1 MATQTTNL
9 KLVKPEMS
17 DYADIRDFSNNFEIL
32 DKAYG
37 DIDGKYLPL
46 SGGTMTGNINSSNGT
61 GLTLRGATSWENGA
75 GIEMR
80 ARTDSSDYK
89 GCLILDAN
97 LNDDKCR
104 LIMKPN
110 GILTGNRDLTL
121 QAKDNTGVYVKTN
134 GTCGMSN
141 GIATFEFNT
150 DNGLYFNGGR
160 LCKVFNREYKE
171 IKKIDVST
179 KLNMSELI
187 QGDFSLQIFQDTQTL
202 WTEMYVLVWNTS
214 GDKWFKFKSPVTWA
228 SQEGTFVVTSVGRI
242 SGFDNYFDNTCT
254 WIDNNTFYFY
264 SSGGVYQMYQF
275 SGYATE
281 LIGESVASLAYD
293 DEMHEMTVQTNAVNE
308 LQSINNQLNE
318 LNAAAVCAESIDGED
333 MYSIFKDGKVT
344 TMNDTELNEYHDT
357 LTDRRL
363 ELLKILQA

>member
-1 MATQTTNL
+1 MATYTTNL
-9 KLVKPEMS
+9 NLTKPELS
-17 DYADIRDFSNNFEIL
+17 DYANITDISNNFEIL

-37 DIDGKYLPL
+37 DLNGKYLPIA
-46 SGGTMTGNINSSNGT
+46 GGTMTGNINSSNST
-61 GLTLRGATSWENGA
+61 GLTLHSATSWANGA

-80 ARTDSSDYK
+80 ARTDTSDYK
-89 GCLILDAN
+89 GCLIFDAN
-97 LNDDKCR
+97 LNDNQHR

-110 GILTGNRDLTL
+110 GVLTSNKDITL
-121 QAKDNTGVYVKTN
+121 QAKDNTGLYAKTD

-141 GIATFEFNT
+141 GTTTFEFNS
-150 DNGLYFNGGR
+150 DNKLYFNGGR
-160 LCKVFNREYKE
+160 VCNVFNRDFSD

-179 KLNMSELI
+179 KSSMTDLV
-187 QGDFSLQIFQDTQTL
+187 QGEFSLQIFQDKQTL

-214 GDKWFKFKSPVTWA
+214 SDKWFKFKSPVKWA
-228 SQEGTFVVTSVGRI
+228 SQEGTFVVTSA
-242 SGFDNYFDNTCT
+242 GFITSYNNLGDNTCT

-264 SSGGVYQMYQF
+264 SRGNIYQMYHF
-275 SGYATE
+275 AGYAAE
-281 LIGESVASLAYD
+281 LFGENAASLSYD
-293 DEMHEMTVQTNAVNE
+293 DEMHEMTVQTSAVNE

-333 MYSIFKDGKVT
+333 TYTILKDGKVT
-344 TMNDTELNEYHDT
+344 TMNDAELNEYHDA